1 MSILYCGDTDL
12 SGAASYLAG
21 LMTLWGWDYDYVPT
35 HVPLS
40 RKDVEKPRKLFI
52 FSDYPA
58 TQLDE
63 FVERQIREAVQHQG
77 AGLLM
82 IGGWESFCG
91 QGGTGGAWDSNDLG
105 RIFPVQMHHR
115 DDRVNS
121 YRLAALTPGHVDRS
135 NTFNVGRDTHPILQR
150 LPWRDDPP
158 FVGGWNEV
166 LYRRGEQLLTIRRFR
181 VDRLDNDLFAFGD
194 GLYPGLVVDDFDTG
208 RVAAFMSD
216 VAPHWVGGFVDW
228 GDARVTARAPGAPA
242 IEVGNWYAQFWRQL
256 LSWTGRLS

>member
-21 LMTLWGWDYDYVPT
+21 LMTLWGWEYDYVPS

-40 RKDVEKPRKLFI
+40 CAHIEQPRSLYV

-58 TQLDE
+58 MQVTEELQRPIIE
-63 FVERQIREAVQHQG
+63 QVRAG
-77 AGLLM
+77 TGLLM

-91 QGGTGGAWDSNDLG
+91 QGGTGGAWDASELG
-105 RIFPVQMHHR
+105 RILPVQIRNR

-121 YRLAALTPGHVDRS
+121 FRPAALVPTDQCFLGGSPAE
-135 NTFNVGRDTHPILQR
+135 HPILR
-150 LPWRDDPP
+150 GIPWENEPP
-158 FVGGWNEV
+158 FVGGWNDV
-166 LYRRGEQLLTIRRFR
+166 AYRCGKELLTIERFI
-181 VDRLDNDLFAFGD
+181 VVRLDSILEAENNGV
-194 GLYPGLVVDDFDTG
+194 YPGLVVDDFGSG

-228 GDARVTARAPGAPA
+228 GDARVTAQAPGASA

-256 LSWTGRLS
+256 LSWTARIS